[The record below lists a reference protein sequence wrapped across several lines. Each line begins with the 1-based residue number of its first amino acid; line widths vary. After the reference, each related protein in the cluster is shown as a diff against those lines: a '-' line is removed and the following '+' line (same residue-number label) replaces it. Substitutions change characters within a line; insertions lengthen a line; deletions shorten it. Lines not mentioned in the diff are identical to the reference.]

1 MKVPDCPQVT
11 RIGVKNITDGKHK
24 NALTQLSALDQYAR
38 KHGFSIIC
46 VDALYDETG
55 TPINGEYRSGN
66 NIVISLDA
74 DGGLYMPVVG
84 HELFHYIESIN
95 AEDAK
100 ALAELIIDTLKVSK
114 GAEWLSQR
122 RKEYEGYGYKGE
134 EIDSEIAADFFGA
147 AVTEKEFERQVKSAE
162 LNKSFTRKV
171 IDKVKEIVA
180 ELKEI
185 MQNLRGQRLIYD
197 AALDMDTDMLDFFV
211 DNFERILDQANTE
224 TITETKNTAES
235 SGVKKQNSIENKAAH
250 GTAQTELTKEYQAA
264 VDRVLNMQ
272 DTTAD
277 NLIIGYTPKLM
288 KDMGMPALPFVIGT
302 GHVYSAAKTEAEAKS
317 DGNYRKGVHYHGLG
331 DTVVKNIYEQLQDPV
346 MIIAAKDVN
355 GNASPLRSTH
365 SVVAIVD
372 VGTANNS
379 LLLPVEI
386 TAERTVNGEQLDV
399 NVLSSVYDR
408 NVKPLIKEAIAL
420 ENSGDVGIYYAKKE
434 ATALIPTGVR
444 FPVRIQ
450 KAITSNSIIRSF
462 DEKVNRKISDVT
474 QSLQFKRWFGD
485 WQNHPETIAPELL
498 NADGTPK
505 VFYHGAKKNGG
516 FTVFKDWQYFT
527 DKKSYAERYAERG
540 NDKSLYEVY
549 IKANKIFDT
558 RNTDARKIHEQIR
571 QEYGLSALTENGL
584 PDWTDGYDISDY
596 LDEHPELGYD
606 AIILNEGGDLVDGKP
621 VSRGESIVVKSSN
634 QVKSATDNIGTFDG
648 NNPDIRYQRKLPDI
662 RSKLESMSKNQTVAD
677 AVEDAK
683 TLVEDVLEYARSEIG
698 KAKLNM
704 TETGGVLPQRSKI
717 EKIVKKFNRNGEFS
731 EIKNAT
737 LTDDIMAIM
746 TDYMNG
752 VGSSDTLL
760 NLLSDTLYN
769 AKLNTYDVLGTETF
783 DDVKEYTSGGRFY
796 VSDEVASQLKDNG
809 YDIRKA
815 NAILS
820 HAYGFTISGE
830 KTGIAHKRTPWATT
844 GAEIAGNAAYLYDGT
859 DYSENAREGAEYE
872 TIMALI
878 DIAENHPPVYHY
890 YWQHELNGAKT
901 YEERFV
907 VQDRLADEVNEEA
920 LDIFGEIMA
929 ASPLVT
935 KTGFSRSPPLC

>member
-38 KHGFSIIC
+38 KHGISIIC

-55 TPINGEYRSGN
+55 TPINGEYRTGN

-95 AEDAK
+95 TEDAK

-122 RKEYEGYGYKGE
+122 REEYEGYGYKGE

-162 LNKSFTRKV
+162 LNKSFTQKV

-185 MQNLRGQRLIYD
+185 MQKLRGQRLIYD
-197 AALDMDTDMLDFFV
+197 AALDMDTEMLDFFVDNFERILDQANTETSSETKNTAENSGVKKQNKISVEMNDAERAEVLRNSEIDLVEHKFNVEDLNATNVLSLQQTYRANAARVLKKLAEKFGVFDKTYFNKNISLDFSYSRGSLKESVNKQGNVSTDFYDFAKMLFVFNDVVNNAVPIEAHTDKYAGTERANQNLKYDYVLLSAFSDGDYTIPVEMHIKEFSNKDPNKLYVSVTLGKIKTEDGILAHPSKQKNISANVTPPSSKINVAQLIAKVNPGFSDFYKYIPSELLTEAQISSKTVALDDEKYRLGVLRGEDVSGMLRKKAENAGYSPDDSWKMDHRAPNADDDTALDMDTDMLDFFV

-224 TITETKNTAES
+224 TSTETKNTAEN
-235 SGVKKQNSIENKAAH
+235 SGVKRQNSIENKAAH

-386 TAERTVNGEQLDV
+386 TAERSVKGSRIDV
-399 NVLSSVYDR
+399 NALSSIYERDVAS
-408 NVKPLIKEAIAL
+408 LAKEAIAL
-420 ENSGDVGIYYAKKE
+420 ENAGDIGVYYAKKE
-434 ATALIPTGVR
+434 ALNLIGAGVR
-444 FPVRIQ
+444 FPVQLQRMI
-450 KAITSNSIIRSF
+450 ASNPIVRSF

-505 VFYHGAKKNGG
+505 VFYHGAK
-516 FTVFKDWQYFT
+516 
-527 DKKSYAERYAERG
+527 
-540 NDKSLYEVY
+540 
-549 IKANKIFDT
+549 
-558 RNTDARKIHEQIR
+558 
-571 QEYGLSALTENGL
+571 
-584 PDWTDGYDISDY
+584 
-596 LDEHPELGYD
+596 
-606 AIILNEGGDLVDGKP
+606 
-621 VSRGESIVVKSSN
+621 
-634 QVKSATDNIGTFDG
+634 
-648 NNPDIRYQRKLPDI
+648 
-662 RSKLESMSKNQTVAD
+662 
-677 AVEDAK
+677 
-683 TLVEDVLEYARSEIG
+683 
-698 KAKLNM
+698 
-704 TETGGVLPQRSKI
+704 
-717 EKIVKKFNRNGEFS
+717 
-731 EIKNAT
+731 
-737 LTDDIMAIM
+737 
-746 TDYMNG
+746 
-752 VGSSDTLL
+752 
-760 NLLSDTLYN
+760 
-769 AKLNTYDVLGTETF
+769 
-783 DDVKEYTSGGRFY
+783 
-796 VSDEVASQLKDNG
+796 
-809 YDIRKA
+809 
-815 NAILS
+815 
-820 HAYGFTISGE
+820 
-830 KTGIAHKRTPWATT
+830 
-844 GAEIAGNAAYLYDGT
+844 
-859 DYSENAREGAEYE
+859 
-872 TIMALI
+872 
-878 DIAENHPPVYHY
+878 
-890 YWQHELNGAKT
+890 T

-920 LDIFGEIMA
+920 LDLFGEIMA

-935 KTGFSRSPPLC
+935 KTGFVRSPPLCLWEYKKRIRMTF